1 MKKYDYV
8 VTFHNQEKYSE
19 NPAQL
24 NAICGSYLDSIKG
37 TFGCEDSDGSITGE
51 LIEV

>member
-1 MKKYDYV
+1 MKKFNYV
-8 VTFHNQEKYSE
+8 VTFHNQEEYSQ

-24 NAICGSYLDSIKG
+24 EVICGGYLDSIKG
-37 TFGCEDSDGSITGE
+37 TFGCEDSDSSITGE

>member
-24 NAICGSYLDSIKG
+24 KTICGGYLDSIKES
-37 TFGCEDSDGSITGE
+37 FGYVDSDNSITGE